1 MELYKNKGYAN
12 VRLQGTIVRRKKIP
26 VIVHEVRG
34 DVVSALNMVTKEEEV
49 FNYKELDITPVPLGY
64 VNYNKHTFYLSRS
77 PVRNDWRQGL
87 RDRSMVWRYDSYN
100 QYTQQYAKMTK
111 LGKDFG
117 VPVDCV
123 AKTIM
128 GEYPTFNKVL
138 NTLKLLNKSNSMSF
152 SRFFAV
158 RGDSSLMYRTLKV
171 GDIDEKGKIVLLD
184 KFFYL
189 KESVQEV
196 LGDVL

>member
-1 MELYKNKGYAN
+1 MELYKDKGYAN
-12 VRLQGTIVRRKKIP
+12 GRLQGTIVRRKKIP
-26 VIVHEVRG
+26 VLVREIRG
-34 DVVSALNMVTKEEEV
+34 DAVSALNMVTKEEEV

-64 VNYNKHTFYLSRS
+64 VNFNKHAFYLTRS

-87 RDRSMVWRYDSYN
+87 RDRSMVWRWYSYDD
-100 QYTQQYAKMTK
+100 YTQQYALITK
-111 LGKDFG
+111 AGKDCG
-117 VPVDCV
+117 IPIDCL

-128 GEYPTFNKVL
+128 DEYPTFRRAL
-138 NTLKLLNKSNSMSF
+138 SSLKLLNKANSMSF
-152 SRFFAV
+152 SRFFAI
-158 RGDSSLMYRTLKV
+158 RGDNSLMYRTLKV
-171 GDIDEKGKIVLLD
+171 GDINENGKIVLLD